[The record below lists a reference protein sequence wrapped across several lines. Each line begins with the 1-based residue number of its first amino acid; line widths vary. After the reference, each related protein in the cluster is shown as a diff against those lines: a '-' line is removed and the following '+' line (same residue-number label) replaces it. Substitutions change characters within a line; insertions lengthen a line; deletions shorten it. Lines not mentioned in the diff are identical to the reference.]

1 MRLGVTFSSRPMEK
15 ADILNIL
22 RANKT
27 VFSFKEIFLAS
38 KEKNPALLRRRINYY
53 IKQGE
58 LYPIRR
64 GFYAKDKNY
73 DKFELVTKI
82 YTPAYISFE
91 TVLAQ
96 AGIIFQFYGQIFAAS
111 YLTREITAD
120 GQVYSYKKIKDSIL
134 TNHLGIEAKENYF
147 IASPERAFLDTIY
160 LSRNY
165 YFDNLSELNWDKVFE
180 TVSIYSNKR
189 IEKKVKE
196 YYNDFKHR
204 NP

>member
-1 MRLGVTFSSRPMEK
+1 MEK

>member
-1 MRLGVTFSSRPMEK
+1 MEK

-82 YTPAYISFE
+82 YTPASISFE